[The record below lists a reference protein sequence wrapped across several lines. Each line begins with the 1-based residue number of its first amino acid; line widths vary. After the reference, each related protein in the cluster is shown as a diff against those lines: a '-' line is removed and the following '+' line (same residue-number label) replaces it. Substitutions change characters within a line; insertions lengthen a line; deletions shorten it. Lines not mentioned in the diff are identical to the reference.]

1 MKPETTPPV
10 LPAAGGTY
18 RLEGAS
24 LTRVA
29 DPTRTAVGNPK
40 GARFVGGENA
50 DKPAKAKP
58 PKPRKSAPPAAAS
71 ATTPAAGEPAASD
84 PS

>member
-1 MKPETTPPV
+1 MNSETTPPV
-10 LPAAGGTY
+10 LPAAGGSY

-29 DPTRTAVGNPK
+29 EPTRTAVGKPK
-40 GARFVGGENA
+40 GARFVGGEKA
-50 DKPAKAKP
+50 DRPAKAKP
-58 PKPRKSAPPAAAS
+58 PKLRKSEPPAADP